1 MRDSL
6 SSSFI
11 PFGGVKDQVIK
22 TVSETQ
28 KNKMGQST
36 LLSSISKSALDVLA
50 EQQALLD
57 YNQPF
62 KPFGNKVF
70 YYNGFDWVDGAPN
83 GHGTIFF

>member
-1 MRDSL
+1 
-6 SSSFI
+6 
-11 PFGGVKDQVIK
+11 
-22 TVSETQ
+22 
-28 KNKMGQST
+28 MGQST

-50 EQQALLD
+50 EQALLD

-83 GHGTIFF
+83 GHGTIFFDDQK

>member
-11 PFGGVKDQVIK
+11 PFGGVKRSSYQDPFPEPK
-22 TVSETQ
+22 

-36 LLSSISKSALDVLA
+36 LLSSISKTALDVLA
-50 EQQALLD
+50 EQALLD

-70 YYNGFDWVDGAPN
+70 YYNGFDCRRCAQWSWDD
-83 GHGTIFF
+83 FFG